1 MRLHHLELTAF
12 GPFPGTEVLDLDALG
27 EAGLFLLTG
36 STGAGKTSL
45 LDAICFALFGRV
57 PGDRQEA
64 KRLRSDHAGPEARP
78 SVQLEATVSG
88 RRLRLTRSPEWQR
101 VKRRGVGTVTQHAT
115 VVLEELGASGWS
127 TLSTRIDETQHLVD
141 SLLGMDVTQFTQVAM
156 LPQGRFEAFLRAGAG
171 QRQALLEK
179 LFGTARFRNVE
190 QWLVERRQ
198 QVGRAHD
205 GYVRRARSLL
215 AAMHGVL
222 GLPPHLADASPEGW
236 TSTDGTAWTDV
247 ADALCRQASAD
258 VAAARADV
266 NRMTVELDDAER
278 HHAVARARA
287 DASARAAQARTLLA
301 RLGADAGKAAAE
313 RTQLE
318 LAERAREVTP
328 LLAPLVRSEQELVAA
343 RAAAGDAR
351 VRAGAL
357 VAELVDLLPAP
368 RPAVPP
374 ASLLVADCEPTAT
387 TPVDL
392 AGWHRLLERHLDR
405 LEGVAATAEQAQ
417 EHTAALTA
425 LDDERGR
432 LLDESVTLSAQI
444 APLPGRLDVL
454 TAEVARAEQAG
465 LGLPRA
471 EADVVA
477 ALAIHDAAGALPRAE
492 TALDAAERARRDAV
506 DAHQQAREELQDV
519 QRRRLAGAAAL
530 LASALRPGTPCTVCG
545 AVEHPAPA
553 VPGAPVPHESDE
565 QNAQRLADERETE
578 RASAEQRARD
588 AGIRVAELRARA
600 GGRSVELAETDLR
613 QAQTVVA
620 ELTRSAGRLDA
631 LRAESAAVSA
641 RWSAGRTQSGVLDCA
656 LARVDAQ
663 RAEHAAE
670 RQRLHE
676 RMQEVLGPD
685 VDLPQRRRHITE
697 ALELVQAALQTLR
710 RYEQAELVHGD
721 AVRAAESAARRH
733 GFVGIDSVRSVAL
746 EASQRAEIAA
756 RLEARDRAEAG
767 ARQILADPEVVALAT
782 GGVHRDPVEVA
793 DALERCRQASTA
805 SVGALAAA
813 VRADER
819 LCELRSALV
828 SLLAEGEPVRQEF
841 ETVQHLASLAEGKS
855 RDNQWQMSL
864 AAYVLT
870 ARLEQV
876 VDAANERLDPMTG
889 GRYHLEH
896 TAART
901 ARDRRGG
908 LGLLIRDGWTGT
920 TRDPRTLSG
929 GETFQASLALALGLA
944 DVVAH
949 ESGGAE
955 MHTLFVDEGFGS
967 LDADCLDE
975 VMDVLDGLRAGGR
988 VVGLVSHVPLL
999 RERVPVQVRVDKHR
1013 TGSVVSGW

>member
-78 SVQLEATVSG
+78 SVQLEATLSG

-101 VKRRGVGTVTQHAT
+101 AKRRGVGTVTQHAT

-141 SLLGMDVTQFTQVAM
+141 SLLGMDVTQFTQVVM

-198 QVGRAHD
+198 HAGRAHD

-236 TSTDGTAWTDV
+236 TSTDGTAWVDV

-258 VAAARADV
+258 VADARADV
-266 NRMTVELDDAER
+266 DRTASALDEAER
-278 HHAVARARA
+278 HHVEARARA
-287 DASARAAQARTLLA
+287 DAFARATQARTLLA
-301 RLGADAGKAAAE
+301 QLDADSGQATAD
-313 RTQLE
+313 RVRLE

-328 LLAPLVRSEQELVAA
+328 LLAPLLRSEQQLASAQAA
-343 RAAAGDAR
+343 ADEARTRAAA
-351 VRAGAL
+351 L
-357 VAELVDLLPAP
+357 VAGLPDLLPAP
-368 RPAVPP
+368 RPSVPAVADGDP
-374 ASLLVADCEPTAT
+374 ASDISI
-387 TPVDL
+387 DL
-392 AGWHRLLERHLDR
+392 AGWQRLLERHLDR

-417 EHTAALTA
+417 QHTVALSA

-432 LLDESVTLSAQI
+432 LLDERATLTAQL
-444 APLPGRLDVL
+444 APLPERLDVL
-454 TAEVARAEQAG
+454 AAEVTRAEHASAG
-465 LGLPRA
+465 LDRA
-471 EADVVA
+471 DADVVA
-477 ALAIHDAAGALPRAE
+477 ALAIRDAAV
-492 TALDAAERARRDAV
+492 ALDQAEIRLDDAERARHDAV
-506 DAHQQAREELQDV
+506 DAHQQAREELQEV
-519 QRRRLAGAAAL
+519 QRRRLAGAAAS
-530 LASALRPGTPCTVCG
+530 LASALRPGAPCAVCG

-553 VPGAPVPHESDE
+553 VSGAPVPHEDDE
-565 QNAQRLADERETE
+565 RHAQALADERETA
-578 RASAEQRARD
+578 RAAAEETART
-588 AGIRVAELRARA
+588 AEIVVAELRART
-600 GGRSVELAETDLR
+600 GGRSVE
-613 QAQTVVA
+613 VA
-620 ELTRSAGRLDA
+620 GTQLQQVRAVAADLTRAAGRLDA
-631 LRAESAAVSA
+631 LRAESAAASA
-641 RWSAGRTQSGVLDCA
+641 ALSAGQTRLADLDRT
-656 LARVDAQ
+656 LAGVDAQ

-670 RQRLHE
+670 RQRL
-676 RMQEVLGPD
+676 RDRVQAVLGSD
-685 VDLPQRRRHITE
+685 VDLPAHRHRTTD
-697 ALELVQAALQTLR
+697 ALEQVIAALQAVR
-710 RYEQAELVHGD
+710 RYEQAQMLHSD
-721 AVRAAESAARRH
+721 AVRAAESAAREH
-733 GFVGIDSVRSVAL
+733 GFVGIDAVRSVAMDS
-746 EASQRAEIAA
+746 AQRAEMAT
-756 RLEARDRAEAG
+756 RLDARDRAELG
-767 ARQILADPEVVALAT
+767 ARQTLADS
-782 GGVHRDPVEVA
+782 EVA
-793 DALERCRQASTA
+793 SLSADGVDPDPTEVAEALEQCTQAHTA

-819 LCELRSALV
+819 LTALRATLV
-828 SLLAEGEPVRQEF
+828 SLLAEGEPVREQF
-841 ETVQHLASLAEGKS
+841 ETVQHLAALAEGKS
-855 RDNQWQMSL
+855 RDNHWQMSL

-889 GRYHLEH
+889 GRYALEH

-908 LGLLIRDGWTGT
+908 LGLLVRDGWTGT

-944 DVVAH
+944 DVVGH

-955 MHTLFVDEGFGS
+955 MHTLFVDEGFGA
-967 LDADCLDE
+967 LDTDCLDE

-999 RERVPVQVRVDKHR
+999 RERVPVQVRVQKNR
-1013 TGSVVSGW
+1013 TGSVVCGS